1 MKKLCIMLLL
11 FLITIN
17 NSFASK
23 IVDDLGKQIELK
35 NNNPRVVALGWE
47 IMEMVI
53 ALGIK
58 PVGVSNVSDYKKWV
72 ALNHMPDGVIDMG
85 PRNQI
90 NLEKIYSVK
99 PDIIIIG
106 SSQIKYIDKLEKI
119 APVMFVEIYKSNENL
134 FRNME
139 NNFIKIGKLF
149 DRQKKAEKI
158 MQQTYELI
166 KQKGKLVKDKN
177 SPVAFARFL
186 RNGKRFR
193 LHGEQSMA
201 GSVINIMGLQN
212 AYKGKTNHW
221 GFALMNAEK
230 LRKLSKNMQFI
241 YIKDEWGG
249 YDSITKNPLWKTFP
263 FVINKKIYSIPD
275 VWTYG
280 GPLSAQK
287 IATYI
292 SNALK

>member
-35 NNNPRVVALGWE
+35 NSNPRVVALGWE

-106 SSQIKYIDKLEKI
+106 SSQVKYIDKLEKI

-249 YDSITKNPLWKTFP
+249 YHSITKNPLWKTFP
-263 FVINKKIYSIPD
+263 FVINKKKYSIPD

>member
-35 NNNPRVVALGWE
+35 NSNPRVVALGWE

-106 SSQIKYIDKLEKI
+106 SSQVKYIDKLEKI

-212 AYKGKTNHW
+212 AYKGKN
-221 GFALMNAEK
+221 
-230 LRKLSKNMQFI
+230 
-241 YIKDEWGG
+241 
-249 YDSITKNPLWKTFP
+249 
-263 FVINKKIYSIPD
+263 
-275 VWTYG
+275 
-280 GPLSAQK
+280 
-287 IATYI
+287 
-292 SNALK
+292 